1 MPHPALLLA
10 AALLGASAPAPTL
23 AAMPA
28 LTAALPMQADTLP
41 PQVRDPRAL
50 RREIDRRY
58 PRELFAEG
66 VTGTVVLRV
75 GVSPQGRT
83 TEVAVDRSSGHPRL
97 DEAAAAAVRA
107 ASFIPGS
114 HRGQPVAATLRIPV
128 TLRPPAPGEQAAPRE
143 RIDDHA
149 SARPDPEAAGWD
161 ERDERVERHRLA
173 SGAFERAQAA
183 YQEALEALQE
193 IGERWTPLRAALAEP
208 KGRCRPHERPMT
220 RPTPKS
226 CTPSSR
232 SSSSTVMRSSGSSR
246 RSRSAA
252 PACSWR
258 WRMSGSARPRCG
270 RPRRDSAADI
280 RTRPPDAEIGDHRGR
295 RACRPAS
302 RPRGRGVRDPG
313 DRADRPV
320 EAVSL
325 LGEPLVRPAIAH
337 DRRLALEA
345 DLAEA
350 RATYEADPGDADAII
365 WLGRRLAYL
374 GRYHEAV
381 ETFSE
386 GIRKHP
392 DDARMYRHRGHRH
405 ITLRR
410 LDAAV
415 RDLDHAARLTRGQ
428 PDEIEPDG
436 APNPYGIPRSTLQ
449 SNVWYHLALAH
460 YLKGDFDAALPAWR
474 EALEVST
481 NDDMWAATA
490 DWLYMT
496 LRRLNRDAE
505 AAAVLEPVHRR
516 WRSWRTT
523 PTTAAS

>member
-114 HRGQPVAATLRIPV
+114 HRGQTVAATLRIPV

-193 IGERWTPLRAALAEP
+193 IGERWTPLRAALAEAEGALQAAREADDP
-208 KGRCRPHERPMT
+208 ADPEILHALEQVVEQHRDEIERLE
-220 RPTPKS
+220 PTV
-226 CTPSSR
+226 TQ
-232 SSSSTVMRSSGSSR
+232 
-246 RSRSAA
+246 
-252 PACSWR
+252 
-258 WRMSGSARPRCG
+258 
-270 RPRRDSAADI
+270 
-280 RTRPPDAEIGDHRGR
+280 R
-295 RACRPAS
+295 RAR
-302 RPRGRGVRDPG
+302 VQ
-313 DRADRPV
+313 
-320 EAVSL
+320 
-325 LGEPLVRPAIAH
+325 
-337 DRRLALEA
+337 LALEDVRERA
-345 DLAEA
+345 AALREAEA
-350 RATYEADPGDADAII
+350 GLRG
-365 WLGRRLAYL
+365 G
-374 GRYHEAV
+374 
-381 ETFSE
+381 
-386 GIRKHP
+386 HP
-392 DDARMYRHRGHRH
+392 D
-405 ITLRR
+405 
-410 LDAAV
+410 
-415 RDLDHAARLTRGQ
+415 
-428 PDEIEPDG
+428 E
-436 APNPYGIPRSTLQ
+436 AP
-449 SNVWYHLALAH
+449 
-460 YLKGDFDAALPAWR
+460 
-474 EALEVST
+474 
-481 NDDMWAATA
+481 
-490 DWLYMT
+490 
-496 LRRLNRDAE
+496 
-505 AAAVLEPVHRR
+505 
-516 WRSWRTT
+516 
-523 PTTAAS
+523 